1 MKIFASLFLFYTFS
15 ANLLAFDLHSAVE
28 TAFKND
34 PQFISEEKVF
44 EKQVELV
51 NLARAP
57 LLPNLSITSSYS
69 DITYSGNVDTKTQN
83 IGLSLSQTLFDKTK
97 FVILDQS
104 RLDVQIAELNF
115 KLAQEKTI
123 LRIADAYFDILIAQ
137 NNLTSIKAEKNA
149 VEEQLEFAKRNFE
162 VGTSTITDQQEAQA
176 RFDLIRA
183 SEIRTENAL
192 AIARTNLTKSL
203 LIPIP
208 EIFKGIK
215 GKIIIE
221 TPKYS
226 TP

>member
-1 MKIFASLFLFYTFS
+1 M
-15 ANLLAFDLHSAVE
+15 LAFDLHSAVE

-69 DITYSGNVDTKTQN
+69 DITYSGSADTKTQN

-104 RLDVQIAELNF
+104 RLDVQIAELNL

-123 LRIADAYFDILIAQ
+123 LRITDAYFDILIAQ
-137 NNLTSIKAEKNA
+137 NNLTVKSLPYKGDHRVSK
-149 VEEQLEFAKRNFE
+149 EQLQNIFE
-162 VGTSTITDQQEAQA
+162 HY
-176 RFDLIRA
+176 
-183 SEIRTENAL
+183 
-192 AIARTNLTKSL
+192 
-203 LIPIP
+203 
-208 EIFKGIK
+208 IK
-215 GKIIIE
+215 K
-221 TPKYS
+221 
-226 TP
+226 

>member
-1 MKIFASLFLFYTFS
+1 MVFYQSKSSLTENRNGPYCP
-15 ANLLAFDLHSAVE
+15 H
-28 TAFKND
+28 
-34 PQFISEEKVF
+34 EEALKDIY
-44 EKQVELV
+44 
-51 NLARAP
+51 
-57 LLPNLSITSSYS
+57 PNHDQKS
-69 DITYSGNVDTKTQN
+69 KM
-83 IGLSLSQTLFDKTK
+83 FDKTK

-123 LRIADAYFDILIAQ
+123 LRITDAYFDILIAQ

-183 SEIRTENAL
+183 TEIRTENAL

-226 TP
+226 TPSEWMKIARSKNLQVKIARKKSQRSRLELKKKNAER

>member
-1 MKIFASLFLFYTFS
+1 MKLFALLILFYTFS
-15 ANLLAFDLHSAVE
+15 TNLLAFDLHSAVE
-28 TAFKND
+28 TAFEND

-83 IGLSLSQTLFDKTK
+83 IGLSISQTLFDKTK
-97 FVILDQS
+97 FVVLDQS

-115 KLAQEKTI
+115 KLAQENTI
-123 LRIADAYFDILIAQ
+123 LRITDAYFDILIAQ

-183 SEIRTENAL
+183 TEIRTENAL

-208 EIFKGIK
+208 LSLIHI
-215 GKIIIE
+215 
-221 TPKYS
+221 
-226 TP
+226 